1 MGQYT
6 IVTMFRERGVV
17 DAVMAELRNAGVVM
31 NDQRIL
37 DSGDGS
43 VEAELLR
50 RKVDD
55 DHVRLYVRG
64 VEKGYPLLV
73 GTVDEA
79 NLQRATDILDRHG
92 PVDMVND
99 ADLTT
104 DDTVAGDT
112 GTSGAGI
119 TAAAAGLRDVN
130 AAGTSGIGTDAGIG
144 VNRDMAAG
152 REEVIPIIEEQ
163 IAVGKRAVERGGV
176 RVRSYVVET
185 PVEETIRLRD
195 ETVHVERRNVTPG
208 RPAVE
213 ADFQE
218 RTLEVIET
226 DEEAVVAKRARVTEE
241 VIVRK
246 DVAEHE
252 KTITDTVRRTEV
264 DVVNTGTEVAS
275 DRMTGTERIERTRT
289 DT

>member
-1 MGQYT
+1 MSQYT

-17 DAVMAELRNAGVVM
+17 DAVMAELQSAGVVM
-31 NDQRIL
+31 HDQHIL
-37 DSGDGS
+37 DGGDGG
-43 VEAELLR
+43 VEAELSR

-55 DHVRLYVRG
+55 DHVRLYSRG
-64 VEKGYPLLV
+64 VRKGYPLLV

-99 ADLTT
+99 TDLTA
-104 DDTVAGDT
+104 DDTVSRDT

-119 TAAAAGLRDVN
+119 AAAAAGLRDVN
-130 AAGTSGIGTDAGIG
+130 
-144 VNRDMAAG
+144 AAG

-195 ETVHVERRNVTPG
+195 ETVHVERRNVDPG

-218 RTLEVIET
+218 RTLEVTET

-241 VIVRK
+241 VVVRK

-252 KTITDTVRRTEV
+252 KVITDTLRRTEV
-264 DVVNTGTEVAS
+264 DVVNTGTS
-275 DRMTGTERIERTRT
+275 ERSST
-289 DT
+289 